1 MKRDADNSLGGNDA
15 TASRR
20 QPTQQRSRERVER
33 MLQAASALIEEKG
46 SDAMRMG
53 EVAEWA
59 KVSIGSLYQFFPDK
73 AAIIRALAERYNAA
87 GRDCI
92 EAELGQVGT
101 KAELQ
106 AAFARLIDIYYGLF
120 LSEPVIRDVWSG
132 MQADKALR
140 EVELSESRLNGALLA
155 DAMARLWPD
164 AERRE
169 IDRSAFLIMSLG
181 ESTMRLAVSVNRS
194 EGDALVE
201 TYKRM
206 ALREIAAIRPIG
218 SSAARAAAPRRR

>member
-1 MKRDADNSLGGNDA
+1 MKREAGNSQGGNDA
-15 TASRR
+15 PAPRR
-20 QPTQQRSRERVER
+20 QPAQQRSRERVER

-53 EVAEWA
+53 GVAERA
-59 KVSIGSLYQFFPDK
+59 EVSIGSLYQFFPDK
-73 AAIIRALAERYNAA
+73 AAIVRALAERYNAA

-92 EAELGQVGT
+92 ETELGQAAT

-120 LSEPVIRDVWSG
+120 LSEPVMRDVWSG
-132 MQADKALR
+132 MQADKTLR
-140 EVELSESRLNGALLA
+140 EVELAESRLNGALLA

-164 AERRE
+164 ADREE

-181 ESTMRLAVSVNRS
+181 ESTMRLAVSVERR

-201 TYKRM
+201 IYKRM
-206 ALREIAAIRPIG
+206 ALKEIAAVRPIKT
-218 SSAARAAAPRRR
+218 AAGIAKSQRR

>member
-1 MKRDADNSLGGNDA
+1 MNRNAVDPPRGNRSPA
-15 TASRR
+15 ARR
-20 QPTQQRSRERVER
+20 EPSQQRSRERVER
-33 MLQAASALIEEKG
+33 MLAAAASLIEEKG

-53 EVAEWA
+53 EVAEKA
-59 KVSIGSLYQFFPDK
+59 DVSIGSLYQFFPDK
-73 AAIIRALAERYNAA
+73 AAIIRTLAERYNAL

-92 EAELGQVGT
+92 GAELTGVHDMAG
-101 KAELQ
+101 LR

-140 EVELSESRLNGALLA
+140 DVELAESRLNGALLA
-155 DAMARLWPD
+155 NAMARLRPEAD
-164 AERRE
+164 RQELE
-169 IDRSAFLIMSLG
+169 RSAFLIMALG
-181 ESTMRLAVSVNRS
+181 ESTMRLAVSVERA

-206 ALREIAAIRPIG
+206 ALRQIDAE
-218 SSAARAAAPRRR
+218 